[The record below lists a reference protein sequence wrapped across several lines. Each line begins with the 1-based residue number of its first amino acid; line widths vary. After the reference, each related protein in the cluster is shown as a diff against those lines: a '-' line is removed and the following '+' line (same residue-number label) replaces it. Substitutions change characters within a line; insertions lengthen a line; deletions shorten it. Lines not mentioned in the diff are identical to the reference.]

1 VEQTL
6 EDLANS
12 KCIAIEEDDVSPL
25 NLGMI
30 AAYYYI
36 NYVTIEAF
44 SLSLRQKTKLR
55 GLLEIVS
62 SAAEFEE
69 IPIRHHEDGLLK
81 RIYDR
86 VPVKIE
92 NANFNDPHLKTAI
105 LLQAHFSRL
114 TLPADL
120 ESDQKLILA
129 KVVRLL
135 QACVDVVSSNGWL
148 PPALSAMELCQMSIQ
163 ALWDRDSPLKQIPH
177 ISDETIQQLNAE
189 GVEGIFDLMELEDSK
204 RNSILS
210 LEKAKLAD
218 VARFVNQYPNIDVQF
233 EMDSENVE
241 AGDVVTVV
249 ISLEREGEEDE
260 SEGPV
265 IAPFYP
271 FKKDEG
277 WWLVIGNP
285 ADKTLLA
292 IKRTSFGV
300 KTTTKL
306 EFNAPNTVGPL
317 VCKMYLMSDSY
328 LGVDQEFDLCLN
340 ITEAQDESQEEDA
353 MEQD

>member
-1 VEQTL
+1 
-6 EDLANS
+6 
-12 KCIAIEEDDVSPL
+12 
-25 NLGMI
+25 MI

-44 SLSLRQKTKLR
+44 SLSLRAKTKLR
-55 GLLEIVS
+55 GLLEIIS

-69 IPIRHHEDGLLK
+69 VPIRHHEDGLLR

-114 TLPADL
+114 VLPPDL
-120 ESDQKLILA
+120 ESDQKLILG
-129 KVVRLL
+129 KIIRLL

-148 PPALSAMELCQMSIQ
+148 PPALSAMELCQMSVQ

-177 ISDETIQQLNAE
+177 FSDEIIQKLNSD
-189 GVEGIFDLMELEDSK
+189 GVEGIFDLMEIDDKK

-210 LEKAKLAD
+210 LDKARLAD
-218 VARFVNQYPNIDVQF
+218 VARFVNQYPNVDVQF
-233 EMDSENVE
+233 ELETETVE
-241 AGDVVTVV
+241 AGDVVTVI

-260 SEGPV
+260 SLGPV

-277 WWLVIGNP
+277 WWLVIGNT
-285 ADKTLLA
+285 ADKSLLA

-300 KTTTKL
+300 QATTKL
-306 EFNAPNTVGPL
+306 EFNAPSLVGPL
-317 VCKMYLMSDSY
+317 NCKMYLMSDSY
-328 LGVDQEFDLCLN
+328 LGVDQEFDLSLN
-340 ITEAQDESQEEDA
+340 ITEAQEGSDDEMDDN

>member
-1 VEQTL
+1 
-6 EDLANS
+6 
-12 KCIAIEEDDVSPL
+12 
-25 NLGMI
+25 MI

-44 SLSLRQKTKLR
+44 SLSLRAKTKLR
-55 GLLEIVS
+55 GLLEIIS
-62 SAAEFEE
+62 SAAEFDQ

-92 NANFNDPHLKTAI
+92 NAKFNDPHLKTAI

-114 TLPADL
+114 VLPPDL
-120 ESDQKLILA
+120 ESDQKLILG
-129 KVVRLL
+129 KIVRLL

-148 PPALSAMELCQMSIQ
+148 PPALSAMELCQMSVQ

-177 ISDETIQQLNAE
+177 ITDEIVQKLNSE
-189 GVEGIFDLMELEDSK
+189 GVDGIFDLMELDDKK

-210 LEKAKLAD
+210 LDKARLAD
-218 VARFVNQYPNIDVQF
+218 VARFVNQYPNVDVQF
-233 EMDSENVE
+233 ELESGTVE
-241 AGDVVTVV
+241 AGDVVTVMV
-249 ISLEREGEEDE
+249 SLEREGEEDE
-260 SEGPV
+260 SLGPV

-277 WWLVIGNP
+277 WWLVIGNT
-285 ADKTLLA
+285 ADKSLLA

-300 KTTTKL
+300 QANIKL
-306 EFNAPNTVGPL
+306 EFNAPSTVGPL
-317 VCKMYLMSDSY
+317 NCKMYLMSDSY
-328 LGVDQEFDLCLN
+328 LGVDQEFDLSLN
-340 ITEAQDESQEEDA
+340 ITEAQEGSDDEIDDA